1 MSETLMTEA
10 NQTNEGD
17 TQQPVDATAEQSTG
31 ATTETEQQAEAVQ
44 DQQGSDESNVES
56 ETSESETPEG
66 APDKY
71 EFNPKVADAPD
82 ELDPEVLTAF
92 GEVAK
97 DLDLP
102 QEAAQKVLDKVAPVI
117 QARQAKVA
125 EQARADWATESQSDE
140 EFGGENL
147 TANLEIAKSSLNAFG
162 TDAFKSLLSESG
174 LGNHPEVIR
183 FMYRAGK
190 AISEDG
196 YVGNSQGANA
206 KGGIPKDFNGIADA
220 LYSNQQNK

>member
-71 EFNPKVADAPD
+71 EFNPRW
-82 ELDPEVLTAF
+82 LTHQTNST
-92 GEVAK
+92 
-97 DLDLP
+97 P
-102 QEAAQKVLDKVAPVI
+102 
-117 QARQAKVA
+117 
-125 EQARADWATESQSDE
+125 
-140 EFGGENL
+140 
-147 TANLEIAKSSLNAFG
+147 KS
-162 TDAFKSLLSESG
+162 
-174 LGNHPEVIR
+174 
-183 FMYRAGK
+183 
-190 AISEDG
+190 
-196 YVGNSQGANA
+196 
-206 KGGIPKDFNGIADA
+206 
-220 LYSNQQNK
+220 